1 MKALFLG
8 LFSTCMMFGGLSAS
22 AFADDPPRDR
32 TQFGSNIT
40 VGPDETLSDVTCFG
54 CSVRVKGHV
63 ATDVT
68 VFGGSVIVEDQG
80 EIGGDTTVFGGD
92 LRLDKGADVKGG
104 LTVFGGKIRRDPGAT
119 VGGDITNFAGM
130 GWLFLIFGLPFA
142 FLGAFVFFVVWLIRR
157 LVRPAVPATAQA

>member
-1 MKALFLG
+1 MKAFSLLVTTCLLLG
-8 LFSTCMMFGGLSAS
+8 GWSAA

-32 TQFGSNIT
+32 TQFGSNIN
-40 VGPDETLSDVTCFG
+40 VGADETLSDVTCFG

-68 VFGGSVIVEDQG
+68 VFGGSVVIEDQG
-80 EIGGDTTVFGGD
+80 EVGGDTTVFGGD

-119 VGGDITNFAGM
+119 VGGDVTNFSGVW
-130 GWLFLIFGLPFA
+130 WLFLIFGLPFVILGGLV
-142 FLGAFVFFVVWLIRR
+142 FLLVLLIRR
-157 LVRPAVPATAQA
+157 LLRPAIPATA